1 MRNNIVHQGAGEL
14 TYEIRGIVDIA
25 EKIKSL
31 GQEIYWENIGDPV
44 AKGYQIPEWIKD
56 IVKKE
61 IDNNKTF
68 AYNPTKGL
76 LPTREFLAEKRNSK
90 NGAKISADDIC
101 FFNGLGDAISKIYTY
116 LRKETRVIGPSPAY
130 STHSSAEASHSGSP
144 HITYNLLPE
153 KNWLPDLKDLE
164 NKIKYNPAIS
174 GILIIN
180 PDNPTGMVYPRKV
193 LEQIADLAK
202 KYDLFLISDEVY
214 CNIAHDTKK
223 MTTLAEII
231 GDVPGIAM
239 KGISKEFPWPGSRCG
254 WIEIY
259 NKEKDAVFAKYVK
272 SIMDAKMLEVC
283 STTLPQSVIPA
294 IMSDSRYES
303 HLKERRL
310 FYAKRAEK
318 ASKIFKKVPGIIS
331 PKAMGA
337 FYVSVVFSAQGG
349 SASGGKNG
357 ILNNNQKLEIK
368 NAKVRKFIEEKT
380 GNGIAPDKRFVYYLM
395 GATGICVVPLTGF
408 NCNLLGFRA
417 TLLETDE
424 SKFEWIYKTIAQKI
438 REYLESQAK

>member
-25 EKIKSL
+25 EKIKGL
-31 GQEIYWENIGDPV
+31 GQKIYWENIGDPV
-44 AKGYQIPEWIKD
+44 AKGYQIPEWIKN
-56 IVKKE
+56 IVKKS
-61 IDNNKTF
+61 ISNNKTF

-76 LPTREFLAEKRNSK
+76 LATREFLAKKRNSEK
-90 NGAKISADDIC
+90 GAKIAAEDIC

-130 STHSSAEASHSGSP
+130 STHSSAEAAHASSP

-180 PDNPTGMVYPRKV
+180 PDNPTGMVYPKKV
-193 LEQIADLAK
+193 LEQIVALEK

-231 GDVPGIAM
+231 GDVPGIAL

-259 NKEKDAVFAKYVK
+259 NKEKDDVFAKYVK
-272 SIMDAKMLEVC
+272 SIFDAKMMEVC
-283 STTLPQSVIPA
+283 STTLPQTVIPL
-294 IMSDSRYES
+294 IMSDSRYQS
-303 HLKERRL
+303 HLKERRG
-310 FYAKRAEK
+310 FYKKRAEK
-318 ASKIFKKVPGIIS
+318 AYKILSKVPGIIS
-331 PKAMGA
+331 PKTAGA
-337 FYVSVVFSAQGG
+337 FYVSVVF
-349 SASGGKNG
+349 KNG
-357 ILNNNQKLEIK
+357 VLILPTRQAGNKQKLEIK

-380 GNGIAPDKRFVYYLM
+380 TSGIAPDKRFVYYLM

-424 SKFEWIYKTIAQKI
+424 SKFEWIYNTIAEKI
-438 REYLESQAK
+438 SEYLQV